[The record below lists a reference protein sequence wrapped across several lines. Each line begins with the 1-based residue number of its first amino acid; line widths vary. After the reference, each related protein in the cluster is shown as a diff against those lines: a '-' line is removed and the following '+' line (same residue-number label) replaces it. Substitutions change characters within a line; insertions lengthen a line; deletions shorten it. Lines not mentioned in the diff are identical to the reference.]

1 MAPYSEAFNDNLAIS
16 PIHGKSKTINL
27 YGGDYF
33 AGVDLEGRKAG
44 EILGRS
50 SEVANPPN

>member
-1 MAPYSEAFNDNLAIS
+1 MSPYSEAFSDNLAIS
-16 PIHGKSKTINL
+16 SIHGKRKTINL

-44 EILGRS
+44 ENLGRS
-50 SEVANPPN
+50 SEVASPPN